1 MGSSSKL
8 RNSCSF
14 PNLLLSF
21 LNFILFILSSASVI
35 PIILLRNPPTSLGFA
50 FLLVSAISLLSSFIA
65 FYSHL
70 TRFCFITHVS
80 LLLASS
86 LAQILAV
93 LALFTKEKPSLAML
107 KSPRDA
113 REAKLLIR
121 LECGAMMAM
130 LVLQLV
136 VSAATCLVHSCWV
149 RDFEDLEAEREAWAR
164 KRSRRIAQV
173 QEEAMA
179 NAVKIAEVKGRDFD
193 EKMVK
198 GKYVQWVKTDFEG

>member
-1 MGSSSKL
+1 MDSSSKL

-70 TRFCFITHVS
+70 TRFCFITYVS
-80 LLLASS
+80 LLLASV

-93 LALFTKEKPSLAML
+93 LALFTQEKPSLAML

-149 RDFEDLEAEREAWAR
+149 RDYEDLEAR